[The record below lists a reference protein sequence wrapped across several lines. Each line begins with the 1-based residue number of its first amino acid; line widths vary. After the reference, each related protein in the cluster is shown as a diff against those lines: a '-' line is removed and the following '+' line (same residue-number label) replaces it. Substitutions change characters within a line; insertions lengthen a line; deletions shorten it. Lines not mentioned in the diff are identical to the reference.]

1 MQSPNKYYNSFQ
13 GEGAGFSFG
22 TGARRP
28 TYAAQYDRTMA
39 VQRIER
45 RRTTSFD
52 SNIKSA
58 RKYSFLK
65 FTFDLILD
73 TLQVKRYKTP
83 GSLRP
88 VLRPEESPFERLPG
102 NKFSRS
108 PRMDVKQW
116 DINAVRAW
124 PKCTYIAAE
133 R

>member
-52 SNIKSA
+52 TNIKSA
-58 RKYSFLK
+58 RKYSYSIIYIL
-65 FTFDLILD
+65 FDI
-73 TLQVKRYKTP
+73 RYTP
-83 GSLRP
+83 SQK
-88 VLRPEESPFERLPG
+88 V
-102 NKFSRS
+102 
-108 PRMDVKQW
+108 
-116 DINAVRAW
+116 
-124 PKCTYIAAE
+124 
-133 R
+133 